1 MDRIEH
7 FMGYVDQSG
16 ECWEWTGYRV
26 AAGYGKVT
34 ILGSGG
40 RKDLA
45 HRRAYELLVGP
56 IPDGLTIDHLCR
68 NTGCVRPDHLEP
80 VTLRENIRRANP
92 DRTVC
97 RHGHSLSD
105 AYIDVTPAGF
115 RHKKCRTCTLARVT
129 ARRRRLSVDGADAAV
144 EGAA

>member
-1 MDRIEH
+1 MR
-7 FMGYVDQSG
+7 YVATSDDG
-16 ECWEWTGYRV
+16 CWQWTGYRI
-26 AAGYGKVT
+26 AAGYGKVS
-34 ILGSGG
+34 ILGTR

-45 HRRAYELLVGP
+45 HRVSYRLFVGP

-80 VTLRENIRRANP
+80 VTLRENIRRSKP
-92 DRTVC
+92 ERTTC
-97 RHGHSLSD
+97 PHGHSLAD

-115 RHKKCRTCTLARVT
+115 RHKKCRTCVLDRV
-129 ARRRRLSVDGADAAV
+129 RRRRERLGGTDATA

>member
-1 MDRIEH
+1 VDRTEH
-7 FMGYVDQSG
+7 FMRYVAKSEDG
-16 ECWEWTGYRV
+16 CWEWTGYRI

-34 ILGSGG
+34 ILGTR

-45 HRRAYELLVGP
+45 HRVSYRLFVGP

-92 DRTVC
+92 ERTTC
-97 RHGHSLSD
+97 RHGHSLED

-115 RHKKCRTCTLARVT
+115 RHKKCRTCVLARV
-129 ARRRRLSVDGADAAV
+129 RRRRERLAGSNSAA
-144 EGAA
+144 